1 MESNIAEIAF
11 HLVAQISLIL
21 LFAKIGSE
29 IFERFLKQPGVLGEL
44 LAGVLISPFFLGK
57 YINLPAVSPLFPVDA
72 SNTLGVSPE
81 LYSLAQVAVI
91 ILLFVSGV
99 ETDLSLFLK
108 YSVPAFV
115 IAVGG
120 VIFPFVLGDLV
131 TVWMGFADSF
141 LHPTALFIGATLTAT
156 SVGIT
161 ARILSDMGKINTP
174 EGVTILAGAVVDD
187 VLGILILTIVLG
199 IVDKGQVSLAEAGM
213 VTLRALGVWFVILI
227 VGLIIVKPLTKFLK
241 TLKAEGAWLGIV
253 LAVTYFASYL
263 AESFGLAMII
273 GAYAIGLAFSTT
285 DIKEEIMEDL
295 RGVYHFL
302 VPIFF
307 VVMGM
312 LVDITA
318 MGKALIFGIVI
329 TLVATVTKIFGCG
342 IPALFVRFNLLG
354 ATRIG
359 IGMLPR
365 GEVAL
370 IVAGVA
376 LAKGA
381 ITHDIYG
388 VAIMATAVTTFLA
401 PILLVPLLRI
411 EKEGTK

>member
-44 LAGVLISPFFLGK
+44 IAGVIISPFFLGRH
-57 YINLPAVSPLFPVDA
+57 INLPGASPLFPIDTHNA
-72 SNTLGVSPE
+72 MGVSPE

-115 IAVGG
+115 IATGG
-120 VIFPFVLGDLV
+120 VIFPFILGDLA
-131 TVWMGFADSF
+131 TIWMGYANSF
-141 LHPTALFIGATLTAT
+141 LHPTALFMGAILTAT

-174 EGVTILAGAVVDD
+174 EGITILAGAVVDD

-199 IVDKGQVSLAEAGM
+199 IVDKGEVSLATAGM
-213 VTLRALGVWFVILI
+213 VTLKALFIWFAILI
-227 VGLIIVKPLTKFLK
+227 IGIIIAKPLVKLLK
-241 TLKAEGAWLGIV
+241 KLKAEGAWLGII
-253 LAVTYFASYL
+253 LAITYFASYL

-273 GAYAIGLAFSTT
+273 GAYAMGLAFSTT
-285 DIKEEIMEDL
+285 DLKEEIIEDL
-295 RGVYHFL
+295 KGVYHFL

-312 LVDITA
+312 LVDISA
-318 MGKALIFGIVI
+318 MGKAFIFGIVI
-329 TLVATVTKIFGCG
+329 TLIATITKILGCG
-342 IPALFVRFNLLG
+342 IPALFVRFNLIG

-388 VAIMATAVTTFLA
+388 VAIMATAVTTFLS
-401 PILLVPLLRI
+401 PIFLVPLLRI
-411 EKEGTK
+411 QKEGIR

>member
-1 MESNIAEIAF
+1 M
-11 HLVAQISLIL
+11 
-21 LFAKIGSE
+21 
-29 IFERFLKQPGVLGEL
+29 
-44 LAGVLISPFFLGK
+44 
-57 YINLPAVSPLFPVDA
+57 
-72 SNTLGVSPE
+72 
-81 LYSLAQVAVI
+81 
-91 ILLFVSGV
+91 
-99 ETDLSLFLK
+99 
-108 YSVPAFV
+108 
-115 IAVGG
+115 GG
-120 VIFPFVLGDLV
+120 VILPFTLGALF
-131 TVWMGFADSF
+131 TIWMGFADSF

-174 EGVTILAGAVVDD
+174 EGVTILASAVIDD
-187 VLGILILTIVLG
+187 VLGILVLTIVLG
-199 IVDKGQVSLAEAGM
+199 IVDKGKVSFLDAGIVTFKALSIWFIILA
-213 VTLRALGVWFVILI
+213 I
-227 VGLIIVKPLTKFLK
+227 GLIIVKPLTKFLK
-241 TLKAEGAWLGIV
+241 TLKSEGAWLGIV
-253 LAVTYFASYL
+253 LALAYFASYL

-285 DIKEEIMEDL
+285 DIKEEIIEDL

-312 LVDITA
+312 LVDIRKV
-318 MGKALIFGIVI
+318 GKALFFGIVI
-329 TLVATVTKIFGCG
+329 TIVATLTKIFGCG
-342 IPALFVRFNLLG
+342 IPAFFVKFNFLG

-370 IVAGVA
+370 IVAGIA

-388 VAIMATAVTTFLA
+388 VAIMMTAVTTLLA
-401 PILLVPLLRI
+401 PILLVPLLRVP
-411 EKEGTK
+411 KGGTK

>member
-21 LFAKIGSE
+21 LFAKIGGE

-44 LAGVLISPFFLGK
+44 LTGILISPFFLGK
-57 YINLPAVSPLFPVDA
+57 YINLPHASPLFPLDS
-72 SNTLGVSPE
+72 SNILGISPE

-91 ILLFVSGV
+91 ILLFLSGV

-108 YSVPAFV
+108 FFIPAFV
-115 IAVGG
+115 IGTGG
-120 VIFPFVLGDLV
+120 AIFPFALGILV
-131 TVWMGFADSF
+131 TIWMGFADSF
-141 LHPTALFIGATLTAT
+141 LHPTALFMGATLTAT

-174 EGVTILAGAVVDD
+174 EGVTIIAAAVVDD
-187 VLGILILTIVLG
+187 VLGILVLTIVLG
-199 IVDKGQVSLAEAGM
+199 IVDKGQISLAEAGI
-213 VTLRALGVWFVILI
+213 VTLKALGVWFLILI
-227 VGLIIVKPLTKFLK
+227 VGLIIVKPLTRFLK
-241 TLKAEGAWLGIV
+241 ALRSEGAWLGIV

-285 DIKEEIMEDL
+285 DIKEEIIEDL

-302 VPIFF
+302 VPVFF

-312 LVDITA
+312 LVDITT

-329 TLVATVTKIFGCG
+329 TLVATFAKIFGCG
-342 IPALFVRFNLLG
+342 IPAFFIRFNILG
-354 ATRIG
+354 ATRLG

-370 IVAGVA
+370 IIAGIA
-376 LAKGA
+376 LAKEA

-388 VAIMATAVTTFLA
+388 VAVLMTAVTTFLA

-411 EKEGTK
+411 KKEGTK